1 MNKQKIVF
9 PYALLGILIFAA
21 FVFSPALQNEFV
33 NWDDGIYVTE
43 NETIKKPPFTNLP
56 DIFTQKIN
64 SFQIPLTL
72 LSFQIEYYFFELNPK
87 IYHFDNIFLHLLN
100 ITLVFYFFKKLS
112 QNQNLSLMI
121 TLLFALH
128 PMNVESVAW
137 VTERKDLLYTAFMLG
152 SLLAY
157 QKFDSENKRKY
168 YFLAILL
175 FISSLL
181 AKPQALFFPFLLVL
195 IDFWKEK
202 KWYDFRILLNK
213 IPFFLVS
220 FVFGL
225 HLLQSVGT
233 SVSPTQASYSFLDR
247 ALFSAYQIGLYLAK
261 FFLPINLSVAYS
273 FPEKQAGLFSW
284 EIYAIPFLLLGI
296 LGLLW
301 RFYSNKKV
309 LLFGLLFYTS
319 NIFIVLH
326 LVTINTFVAF
336 DRFNYVAYLGFFLIF
351 AHFLQPFFEKNYNYA
366 LIFGVYLLFLSILT
380 YQRCQI
386 WKNDETLFSDV
397 IQKDHKNNLA
407 YNNRG
412 HYYSEKKAYQQ
423 AIHDYDN
430 ALRFDK
436 NNAESL
442 FFRGFAYFE
451 LKNYSL
457 ALQDFLKA
465 IELKEKLTPANYLQA
480 LHNTGGCYYNL
491 KQYEMALPYYTKAIE
506 VNPKNQPSY
515 AFRGNLYAHF
525 KQYDAALQDY
535 QTALKL
541 NPSDALTY
549 NQLQGLQRM
558 LSQNK

>member
-1 MNKQKIVF
+1 MKKQKIVF
-9 PYALLGILIFAA
+9 PYALIGILILAA
-21 FVFSPALQNEFV
+21 FIFSPALQNEFV
-33 NWDDGIYVTE
+33 NWDDRVYVTE
-43 NETIKKPPFTNLP
+43 NQVITKIPFTNLP
-56 DIFTQKIN
+56 EIFAEKIN
-64 SFQIPLTL
+64 SFNVPLTL

-87 IYHFDNIFLHLLN
+87 IYHFDNIILHLLN
-100 ITLVFYFFKKLS
+100 IVLVFYFFKKLS
-112 QNQNLSLMI
+112 QNQNLSLII

-157 QKFDSENKRKY
+157 QKFDSEKTKKY
-168 YFLAILL
+168 YFIAILL

-195 IDFWKEK
+195 VDFWNKK
-202 KWYDFRILLNK
+202 KWYDFRIWLNK

-233 SVSPTQASYSFLDR
+233 SVSPLHAQFSFLDR
-247 ALFSAYQIGLYLAK
+247 ALFSAYQLGLYVWK
-261 FFLPINLSVAYS
+261 FFLPINLSAAYP
-273 FPEKQAGLFSW
+273 FPEKQAGWYAW
-284 EIYAIPFLLLGI
+284 EIYAVPFVLLGI

-301 RFYSNKKV
+301 RFFSNKKV
-309 LLFGLLFYTS
+309 LFFGLLFYAS

-326 LVTINTFVAF
+326 LVTINSFVAF
-336 DRFNYVAYLGFFLIF
+336 DRFNYVAYLGFFLIL
-351 AHFLQPFFEKNYNYA
+351 AHFLLPFFEKNYNYG
-366 LIFGVYLLFLSILT
+366 LLFGVYLLFLSILT

-397 IQKDHKNNLA
+397 IRKDRKNSLA

-412 HYYSEKKAYQQ
+412 NYYAEKQAYQQ
-423 AIHDYDN
+423 AIEDYN
-430 ALRFDK
+430 ATLSFAK
-436 NNAESL
+436 NNGTAYFL
-442 FFRGFAYFE
+442 RGFAYFQ
-451 LKNYSL
+451 LQNYSV

-465 IELKEKLTPANYLQA
+465 IEQKQQLEPKNYLQA
-480 LHNTGGCYYNL
+480 LHNTGSCYYNL
-491 KQYEMALPYYTKAIE
+491 KQYETALPYYTKAIE
-506 VNPKNQPSY
+506 LSPEHQPSY

-541 NPSDALTY
+541 NPNDALTY
-549 NQLQGLQRM
+549 HQLQGLQRM
-558 LSQNK
+558 LSQK